1 MLIHWSIFST
11 MEINKTSATNARRS
25 HSNQVQILLVRVSR
39 EDESDVLEGG
49 REGGRIDYC

>member
-11 MEINKTSATNARRS
+11 MEINKTSATNAKRS

-49 REGGRIDYC
+49 REGE